1 MTLGRGERP
10 GRRRRRRGRGEGG
23 PVAARAGG
31 PRPAVP
37 PPLITQILNC
47 RPALKLA
54 TSLSGGCHPPKCWR
68 WMAQHPQTAPDL
80 LSLSFCFFSASITF
94 GRTDFQAGKDFEI
107 SCTQTDTHHKLIIDI
122 CGKLGVWLM
131 HIATGRHDLPIRDAW
146 PIHYR

>member
-10 GRRRRRRGRGEGG
+10 GRRRRGRGEGG

-54 TSLSGGCHPPKCWR
+54 TSLSGGCHPAKCWR
-68 WMAQHPQTAPDL
+68 WMDGLTPQTAPDL
-80 LSLSFCFFSASITF
+80 LSLSFCFSSASITF
-94 GRTDFQAGKDFEI
+94 GRTVFQAGKDSEI
-107 SCTQTDTHHKLIIDI
+107 SCTQTDTHHKLIIDN
-122 CGKLGVWLM
+122 CGKLSVWLM
-131 HIATGRHDLPIRDAW
+131 SIATGRHVLPITKDLQRL
-146 PIHYR
+146 PT